1 MSNQDKPSPNESGE
15 QAPQEAKPQVAEPQ
29 AAAPQTPPR
38 ASESKPPRRRGFF
51 SSLFSHLMV
60 ALIAV
65 IAVTTYMHWVDI
77 LKYTGSHVCAPNMLG
92 QYSSQPA
99 KVPAASLKKPA
110 PEQTKEQT
118 KKKTMEKS
126 TQQQTPAE
134 EKPQATTSPPGKDSS
149 TEQKFKQAR
158 DEARKLFWK
167 KSDLAIPAY
176 EKLIANYQDKAELR
190 VEIGNVYFKSE
201 KTSQAV
207 QAYLEAGKLFLQQ
220 KNTVKADEM
229 IKILQ
234 KLAPEKAG
242 ELVAEK
248 AKTGQ

>member
-1 MSNQDKPSPNESGE
+1 MSNQDKPLPNESGE
-15 QAPQEAKPQVAEPQ
+15 QAPQEATPQVAKPQ
-29 AAAPQTPPR
+29 AAKPQAAPPR
-38 ASESKPPRRRGFF
+38 ASEPKPPRRRGFF

-77 LKYTGSHVCAPNMLG
+77 LKYTGSRVCAPNMLG

-99 KVPAASLKKPA
+99 KVPAASLNKPA
-110 PEQTKEQT
+110 PEQTKE
-118 KKKTMEKS
+118 KTSEKS
-126 TQQQTPAE
+126 TQQKTPAE
-134 EKPQATTSPPGKDSS
+134 EKPQADTSPSSNDSS

-167 KSDLAIPAY
+167 KSELAIPAY
-176 EKLIANYQDKAELR
+176 EKLVAEYQDNAGLR
-190 VEIGNVYFKSE
+190 VEIGNVYFKSD
-201 KTSQAV
+201 KKPLAV
-207 QAYLEAGKLFLQQ
+207 QAYLEAGKRFLQQ
-220 KNTVKADEM
+220 KNAVKADEM

-248 AKTGQ
+248 AQTGQ